1 MFVMSKIEKKVE
13 KRNGKFSK
21 MKKKTVNFA
30 KLLWECITYK
40 IVLFIMA
47 FAYGIFVFSGF
58 RANVQNEI
66 NENTKTFLTS
76 MVNESSEKIEMK
88 INDEFIVLQTLA
100 LYYDEDIEL
109 SMTQR
114 MLDEM
119 LKTHEFQGV
128 CIVDKE
134 KNEIVKAGTVEIDDS
149 EFVDNA
155 LNGTNSI
162 STIYIDK
169 KGNELISLAVPVYS
183 KTEQNNENDSDDG
196 TGEENDNNENED
208 SKNDNSKNYANIAG
222 VLICSYNIEQFTNII
237 DTSTIEQ
244 IGTTII
250 SQEDGTLVSRP
261 ESVNSTNLFTFLDSI
276 NIKNEKS
283 IEKLKKSITNGQT
296 GIIIYGKDKYKRYIC
311 YNIVSDT
318 KWYSVSIVSADS
330 IEPVAKRVS
339 RRAVNFTIHMCFV
352 VVVYFLITFAIDI
365 NIIRKNRNK
374 NNDTCNSEKDEST
387 ETA

>member
-1 MFVMSKIEKKVE
+1 MSKIEKNVE

-119 LKTHEFQGV
+119 LKTHAFQGV

-208 SKNDNSKNYANIAG
+208 SKKDNSKNYANIAG

>member
-1 MFVMSKIEKKVE
+1 MSKIEKKVE

-119 LKTHEFQGV
+119 LKTHEYQGV

-196 TGEENDNNENED
+196 TGEENDNNENKD

>member
-1 MFVMSKIEKKVE
+1 MSKIEKNVE

-119 LKTHEFQGV
+119 LKTHAFQGV

-196 TGEENDNNENED
+196 TGEENDNNENKD

>member
-1 MFVMSKIEKKVE
+1 MFVMSKIEKNVE

-196 TGEENDNNENED
+196 TGEENDNNENKD

>member
-1 MFVMSKIEKKVE
+1 MSKIEKNVE

-119 LKTHEFQGV
+119 LKTHEYQGV

-196 TGEENDNNENED
+196 TGEENDNNENKD

>member
-1 MFVMSKIEKKVE
+1 MSKIEKKVE

>member
-1 MFVMSKIEKKVE
+1 MSKIEKKVE

-208 SKNDNSKNYANIAG
+208 SKKDNSKNYANIAG

-339 RRAVNFTIHMCFV
+339 GRAVNFTIHMCFV

-365 NIIRKNRNK
+365 NIIRKNRN
-374 NNDTCNSEKDEST
+374 NDTCNSEKDEST

>member
-196 TGEENDNNENED
+196 TGEENDNNENKD

>member
-1 MFVMSKIEKKVE
+1 MSKIEKNVE

-196 TGEENDNNENED
+196 TGEENDNNENKD